1 MTELNARFREYG
13 IGYQYENGEMIRIE
27 SQFVHAEVVKPAPVL
42 PTAKEYAE
50 ANAEFLK
57 ALENYRKGRN
67 QTVSERQCQDIREHD
82 EGDLHK
88 EGMFCQVQG
97 HCQGVVTLPC

>member
-13 IGYQYENGEMIRIE
+13 IGYQYENGEMVRIE
-27 SQFVHAEVVKPAPVL
+27 SQFIHAEVVKPAPVL

-57 ALENYRKGRN
+57 ALEHSQRPKPNR
-67 QTVSERQCQDIREHD
+67 V
-82 EGDLHK
+82 
-88 EGMFCQVQG
+88 
-97 HCQGVVTLPC
+97 